1 MKLYHGTN
9 AEILRIDL
17 KESRVD
23 KDFGIGFYLTPDKQ
37 VAQRQAERKFE
48 QYGVGEARVY
58 EYTIDD
64 NALQALKVL
73 QFDSYT
79 MEWARFVLMNR
90 KNRTRT
96 QVHNYDIVI
105 GPIADDVIGYQIR
118 RVEEGIITEEQFLE
132 EIKYHTETIQYMF
145 ATDMA
150 IQSLQR
156 SWAGKKHS

>member
-17 KESRVD
+17 KESRVG

-132 EIKYHTETIQYMF
+132 EIKYHIVTIQYMF

-156 SWAGKKHS
+156 S

>member
-9 AEILRIDL
+9 AEILQIDL
-17 KESRVD
+17 KESRVG

-73 QFDSYT
+73 QFDCYT

-96 QVHNYDIVI
+96 QVHNYDVVI

-118 RVEEGIITEEQFLE
+118 RVEERIITEEQFLE
-132 EIKYHTETIQYMF
+132 EIKYHTVTIQYMF

-156 SWAGKKHS
+156 S

>member
-9 AEILRIDL
+9 AEILQIDL
-17 KESRVD
+17 IESRVG

-58 EYTIDD
+58 EYIIDD

-118 RVEEGIITEEQFLE
+118 RVEEGIITEEQFLD
-132 EIKYHTETIQYMF
+132 EIKYHTVTIQYMF
-145 ATDMA
+145 ATDIA
-150 IQSLQR
+150 IQLLQR
-156 SWAGKKHS
+156 S

>member
-9 AEILRIDL
+9 AEILQIDL
-17 KESRVD
+17 QESRVG

-48 QYGVGEARVY
+48 QYGIGQARVY
-58 EYTIDD
+58 EYTIDV
-64 NALQALKVL
+64 NAIQALKVL

-132 EIKYHTETIQYMF
+132 EIKYHTVTIQYMF

-150 IQSLQR
+150 IQLLQR
-156 SWAGKKHS
+156 P

>member
-9 AEILRIDL
+9 AEILQIDL
-17 KESRVD
+17 KESRVG

-73 QFDSYT
+73 QFDCYT

-132 EIKYHTETIQYMF
+132 EIKYHTVTIQYMF

-150 IQSLQR
+150 IQLLQR
-156 SWAGKKHS
+156 S

>member
-1 MKLYHGTN
+1 MHETLSWNQCRDTANRPQRKS
-9 AEILRIDL
+9 
-17 KESRVD
+17 SR
-23 KDFGIGFYLTPDKQ
+23 Q

-73 QFDSYT
+73 QFDCYT

-96 QVHNYDIVI
+96 QVHNYDVVI

-132 EIKYHTETIQYMF
+132 EIKYHTVTIQYMF

-150 IQSLQR
+150 IQLLQR
-156 SWAGKKHS
+156 S

>member
-9 AEILRIDL
+9 AEILQIDL
-17 KESRVD
+17 KESRVG
-23 KDFGIGFYLTPDKQ
+23 KDFGIGFYLTSDKQ

-48 QYGVGEARVY
+48 QYGIGEARVY

-64 NALQALKVL
+64 NALKALKVL

-132 EIKYHTETIQYMF
+132 EIKYHTVTIQYMF

-150 IQSLQR
+150 IQLLQR
-156 SWAGKKHS
+156 S

>member
-17 KESRVD
+17 KESRVG

-73 QFDSYT
+73 QFDCYT

-132 EIKYHTETIQYMF
+132 EIKYHTVTIQYMF

-150 IQSLQR
+150 IQSLRR
-156 SWAGKKHS
+156 S

>member
-9 AEILRIDL
+9 AEILQIDL
-17 KESRVD
+17 KESRVG

-48 QYGVGEARVY
+48 QYGIGEARVY

-132 EIKYHTETIQYMF
+132 EIKYHTVTIQYMF

-156 SWAGKKHS
+156 S